1 MKNKHVIIITIFLIL
16 FLLLAVVTPTIKYK
30 GWANNEHYYYTWGY
44 DGDDDYAMICDEWLW
59 NPPQNCQFFYLGEI
73 TCGDYNDIKI
83 RAECFE
89 NRPTILIDDITVG
102 EFVSLMIPV
111 ISMLIWIA
119 IIIIWKLRKNKT

>member
-30 GWANNEHYYYTWGY
+30 GWATNEFYYYTLV
-44 DGDDDYAMICDEWLW
+44 DSDDDYAMICDEWLW
-59 NPPQNCQFFYLGEI
+59 NPPQNCQIFYLGEI
-73 TCGDYNDIKI
+73 MCGDYNDIKI

-119 IIIIWKLRKNKT
+119 IIIIWQLRKNKT